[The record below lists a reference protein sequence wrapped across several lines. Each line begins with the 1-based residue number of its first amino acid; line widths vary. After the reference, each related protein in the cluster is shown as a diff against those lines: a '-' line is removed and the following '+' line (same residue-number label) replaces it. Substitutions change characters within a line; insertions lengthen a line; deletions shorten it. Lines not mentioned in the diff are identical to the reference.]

1 MEYRVSVILCLD
13 ESRKGFVLV
22 QASTVLMLGLE
33 SRNGDVCAP
42 VVRLL
47 MDCNGDG
54 SRAASRIHLTF
65 AKNSM

>member
-1 MEYRVSVILCLD
+1 MEYRVSVLLCLD
-13 ESRKGFVLV
+13 EGRKGFVIV
-22 QASTVLMLGLE
+22 QASTLLMLGLE

-42 VVRLL
+42 VVGFL

-54 SRAASRIHLTF
+54 SRAASRIHLNF